1 MLRTK
6 IQSKNS
12 KALSYEAKSDK
23 TQNLKHSMLI
33 TTVQVHF

>member
-6 IQSKNS
+6 IQSKNP

-23 TQNLKHSMLI
+23 TQNLKHSRLI
-33 TTVQVHF
+33 KTVQVHY